1 ALSTIGDQ
9 VNSRERGRPPMSS
22 VAALEDAA
30 TELFLEQGYQNTSI
44 DEIARRAGISRA
56 TFFNYCS
63 TKSDVLWVDVDRALQ
78 SLDTLLGGATP
89 LREALK
95 TVFAAHPRERIPLVA
110 SQSEAMGLHDELAAS
125 AGVRLERL
133 RRSIA
138 GSGVEQKDIWLV
150 LGAIVEALVSWAR
163 TPSPREELVELLEHQ
178 LERIRGALGQQ
189 SVATLF

>member
-1 ALSTIGDQ
+1 
-9 VNSRERGRPPMSS
+9 MSS

-78 SLDTLLGGATP
+78 SLDTLLGGAAP

-95 TVFAAHPRERIPLVA
+95 TVAAAHPRERIPLVA
-110 SQSEAMGLHDELAAS
+110 SQSEAMGLHEELAAS

-138 GSGVEQKDIWLV
+138 GSGVEQKDVWLV

>member
-1 ALSTIGDQ
+1 
-9 VNSRERGRPPMSS
+9 MSS

-56 TFFNYCS
+56 TFFNYCT

-78 SLDTLLGGATP
+78 SLDTLLGSATP
-89 LREALK
+89 LREALEM
-95 TVFAAHPRERIPLVA
+95 VVAAHPRERIPLVA
-110 SQSEAMGLHDELAAS
+110 SQSEAMGLGDELAAS

-138 GSGVEQKDIWLV
+138 GSGVEKKDVWLV
-150 LGAIVEALVSWAR
+150 LGVIVEAVLSWAR

-178 LERIRGALGQQ
+178 LQRIRGVLGQQ

>member
-1 ALSTIGDQ
+1 
-9 VNSRERGRPPMSS
+9 MSS
-22 VAALEDAA
+22 VTALEDAA

-56 TFFNYCS
+56 TFFNYCA

-78 SLDTLLGGATP
+78 SLDTLLGSAMR
-89 LREALK
+89 LREALE
-95 TVFAAHPRERIPLVA
+95 TVVAAHPGDRIPLVA
-110 SQSEAMGLHDELAAS
+110 TQSEAMGLGDELAAS

-138 GSGVEQKDIWLV
+138 GSGVEKKDVWLV
-150 LGAIVEALVSWAR
+150 LGVIVEAVLSWAR
-163 TPSPREELVELLEHQ
+163 TPSPREELGELLDHQ
-178 LERIRGALGQQ
+178 FQRIRGALGQQ

>member
-1 ALSTIGDQ
+1 M
-9 VNSRERGRPPMSS
+9 NSRERGRPPMSS

-56 TFFNYCS
+56 TFFNYCT

-78 SLDTLLGGATP
+78 SLDTLLGSATP
-89 LREALK
+89 LREALE
-95 TVFAAHPRERIPLVA
+95 TVAAAHPRERIPLVA
-110 SQSEAMGLHDELAAS
+110 SQSEAMGLGDELAAS
-125 AGVRLERL
+125 VGVRLERL

-138 GSGVEQKDIWLV
+138 GSGVEQKDVWLV
-150 LGAIVEALVSWAR
+150 LGVIVEAVLSWAR
-163 TPSPREELVELLEHQ
+163 APSPREELVALLEFQ
-178 LERIRGALGQQ
+178 LQRIRGVLGQQ

>member
-1 ALSTIGDQ
+1 
-9 VNSRERGRPPMSS
+9 MSS

-56 TFFNYCS
+56 TFFNYCD
-63 TKSDVLWVDVDRALQ
+63 TKSDVLWVDVDRALA
-78 SLDTLLGGATP
+78 SLETLVGSATP
-89 LREALK
+89 LREALE
-95 TVFAAHPRERIPLVA
+95 TVAVAHPRERIPLVA

-138 GSGVEQKDIWLV
+138 GSGVEHQDVWLV
-150 LGAIVEALVSWAR
+150 LGAIVGALLSWVRA
-163 TPSPREELVELLEHQ
+163 PSPREELVGLLDEQ
-178 LERIRGALGQQ
+178 LQRIRGVLGQH

>member
-1 ALSTIGDQ
+1 
-9 VNSRERGRPPMSS
+9 MSS

-30 TELFLEQGYQNTSI
+30 TELFLEQGYQNTTI

-56 TFFNYCS
+56 TFFNYCT

-78 SLDTLLGGATP
+78 SLDTLLGSGMP
-89 LREALK
+89 LRDALE
-95 TVFAAHPRERIPLVA
+95 TVVAAHPRERIPLVA
-110 SQSEAMGLHDELAAS
+110 TQSEAMGLGDELAAS
-125 AGVRLERL
+125 AGLRLERL

-138 GSGVEQKDIWLV
+138 GSGVEKKDVWLV
-150 LGAIVEALVSWAR
+150 LGVIVEAVLSWAR

-178 LERIRGALGQQ
+178 LQRIRGVLGQQ

>member
-1 ALSTIGDQ
+1 
-9 VNSRERGRPPMSS
+9 MSS

-56 TFFNYCS
+56 TFFNYCT

-78 SLDTLLGGATP
+78 SLDTLLGSGMP
-89 LREALK
+89 LRDALE
-95 TVFAAHPRERIPLVA
+95 TVVAAHPRERIPLVA
-110 SQSEAMGLHDELAAS
+110 TQSEAMGLGDDLGAS
-125 AGVRLERL
+125 AGVRLEWL

-138 GSGVEQKDIWLV
+138 GSGVEQKDVWLV
-150 LGAIVEALVSWAR
+150 LGALLGGLLSWAL
-163 TPSPREELVELLEHQ
+163 TPSPREELGELLEHQ
-178 LERIRGALGQQ
+178 LRRIRGALGQQ

>member
-1 ALSTIGDQ
+1 
-9 VNSRERGRPPMSS
+9 MSS

-44 DEIARRAGISRA
+44 DEISRRAGISRA
-56 TFFNYCS
+56 TFFNYCT

-78 SLDTLLGGATP
+78 GLDTLLGSATP
-89 LREALK
+89 LREALE
-95 TVFAAHPRERIPLVA
+95 TVVAAHPRERIPLVA
-110 SQSEAMGLHDELAAS
+110 TQSEAMGLGDELAAS

-138 GSGVEQKDIWLV
+138 GSGVEQKDVWLV
-150 LGAIVEALVSWAR
+150 LGVIVEAVLSWAR
-163 TPSPREELVELLEHQ
+163 TPSPREELVELLEYQ
-178 LERIRGALGQQ
+178 LQRIRGVLGQQ

>member
-1 ALSTIGDQ
+1 
-9 VNSRERGRPPMSS
+9 MSS

-56 TFFNYCS
+56 TFFNYCT
-63 TKSDVLWVDVDRALQ
+63 TKSDVLWVDVDRGLQ
-78 SLDTLLGGATP
+78 SLDTLLGSAMP
-89 LREALK
+89 LRDALE
-95 TVFAAHPRERIPLVA
+95 TVVAAHPRERIPLVA
-110 SQSEAMGLHDELAAS
+110 TQSEAMGLGDDLAAS

-138 GSGVEQKDIWLV
+138 VSGVEQKDVWLV
-150 LGAIVEALVSWAR
+150 LGALVGGLLSWAL
-163 TPSPREELVELLEHQ
+163 TPSPREELGELLEHQ
-178 LERIRGALGQQ
+178 LQRIRGALGQQ

>member
-1 ALSTIGDQ
+1 
-9 VNSRERGRPPMSS
+9 MSS

-56 TFFNYCS
+56 TFFNYCT

-78 SLDTLLGGATP
+78 SLDTLLGSATP
-89 LREALK
+89 LREALEM
-95 TVFAAHPRERIPLVA
+95 VVAAHPRERIPLVA
-110 SQSEAMGLHDELAAS
+110 SQSEAMGLGDELAAS

-138 GSGVEQKDIWLV
+138 GSGVEKKDVWLV
-150 LGAIVEALVSWAR
+150 LGVIVEAVLSWAR

-178 LERIRGALGQQ
+178 LQRIRGVLGQQ
-189 SVATLF
+189 SMATLF